1 MSVARRPASVP
12 SIAGNHLLAALT
24 DDEVDRMTAS
34 LELEHLAPGML
45 LLDEGHGAERVY
57 FPTTCVAARFCTVDN
72 GVTVEQN
79 IVGCEGFVGVPAVL
93 GGGAMPWRVEAIIAG
108 DALRMPAAALV
119 AEFQRGGALQRLLLR
134 YVQQLIV
141 QVSSEAVCRTLH
153 KVEQRLAR
161 LLLQLAE
168 QRSSPELP
176 LTQESLGLLLGAR
189 RETVCHATARLED
202 QGGIR
207 HGRGYVTVLDAEQ
220 LRMSAC
226 ECCRAAPGRPA
237 RAM

>member
-1 MSVARRPASVP
+1 MRVAGRSASVSP
-12 SIAGNHLLAALT
+12 IAGNHLLAALP
-24 DDEVDRMTAS
+24 DDDLGRLTAS
-34 LELEHLAPGML
+34 LEMQHFAPGML
-45 LLDEGHGAERVY
+45 LLDEGHGADRVY
-57 FPTTCVAARFCTVDN
+57 FPTTCIAARFCTVDN

-79 IVGCEGFVGVPAVL
+79 IVGCDGFVGVPAVL

-108 DALRMPAAALV
+108 DALGMPAAALD
-119 AEFQRGGALQRLLLR
+119 AEFRRGGALQRLLLQ

-168 QRSSPELP
+168 QRSSPDLP

-189 RETVCHATARLED
+189 RETVCHASARLQD

-207 HGRGYVTVLDAEQ
+207 HGRGQVTVLDTGQ
-220 LRMSAC
+220 LRTSAC
-226 ECCRAAPGRPA
+226 TCCGASPGLPA
-237 RAM
+237 RVI